1 MLEIDF
7 FSGPFMFLSLA
18 YQDPV
23 VFGSTEF
30 HSPLEGLRTVISEGG
45 ITDESTLL
53 KALRGLL
60 LDRFV
65 RNPASL
71 AQLCGTVGRP
81 LIWRLSEI
89 SDESED
95 IAKLLPSQILQ
106 QLGVDDNL
114 RGGNALGKTLM
125 EIRTECLDERLP
137 EQVRGSFYG
146 ILATWIRTTFGDHP
160 SCIVDIAEVKD
171 GGVITDHH
179 FNKPYLLLG
188 KAEGVCDVE
197 AAHPSISRVHALI
210 LMNSSQQLVIV
221 DLNSKSGTRVQ
232 QDGEQWTSLPPLVP
246 FVCDLTSG
254 SAVNVALGHSSRE
267 YVIKRPDQRLLGEME
282 RRLEEHEQEQEFW
295 VYVGNLPSNPIEK
308 DVTEILDPTGMK
320 YLDLVPEKRCAFVC
334 AIDRKWLD
342 KYLMLNGIDYQGNRI
357 FIRRKH

>member
-23 VFGSTEF
+23 FFRTTEF
-30 HSPLEGLRTVISEGG
+30 HSPLEALRSVISEGG

-60 LDRFV
+60 LDKFV

-71 AQLCGTVGRP
+71 SQLCGTVGRP

-95 IAKLLPSQILQ
+95 IARLLPSQILQ

-114 RGGNALGKTLM
+114 RRGNVLGQTLM
-125 EIRTECLDERLP
+125 EIRTACLDERLP
-137 EQVRGSFYG
+137 EQVRGSLYG
-146 ILATWIRTTFGDHP
+146 ILAMWIRATFGDHL
-160 SCIVDIAEVKD
+160 SCIVDITEVKD
-171 GGVITDHH
+171 GKVIADHQ
-179 FNKPYLLLG
+179 FSKPYLLLG
-188 KAEGVCDVE
+188 KAESVCDVE
-197 AAHPSISRVHALI
+197 AAHPSVSRVHALI
-210 LMNSSQQLVIV
+210 LMNSSQQIVIV

-232 QDGEQWTSLPPLVP
+232 QYGEQWTSLSPFVP
-246 FVCDLTSG
+246 FMCDLTSG
-254 SAVNVALGHSSRE
+254 SALNVALGHSSRE

-282 RRLEEHEQEQEFW
+282 RRLDKHEQELW
-295 VYVGNLPSNPIEK
+295 VYVGNLPSNPIEE
-308 DVTEILDPTGMK
+308 DVTEILDPAGMK
-320 YLDLVPEKRCAFVC
+320 YLDLVREKRCALVC
-334 AIDRKWLD
+334 AIDQKWLD
-342 KYLMLNGIDYQGNRI
+342 KYLMLNGIDYHGNRI
-357 FIRRKH
+357 FIRRKN